1 MNLLKTSIYTS
12 SSTIMTFISG
22 FIVTKVVASKIGPE
36 GMAYYGQFLN
46 ITSVLSTLATG
57 AISAGVVKYV
67 SQYFDDK
74 NKQQNVI
81 NTSLII
87 VIVASFLISIFT
99 MSCSGVF
106 SSWAFKGQNF
116 WVVFFVYGLCIM
128 AVSMNLISNSILNGL
143 NKIRQLTLVSIS
155 SSFLGMLSILLS
167 SYYLGLEG
175 VLMSS
180 SFTGIAMLLI
190 NIWMLNK
197 LGITWKPNFK
207 VVDRLIFMQLFKY
220 SFMAIITG
228 FVVPFMQIMVRN
240 KITNTVSLQGA
251 GYWQATTR
259 ISDYYL
265 SFITSV
271 LSVYYLPKLSAL
283 KKKED
288 IKKEII
294 SGYKLI
300 LPIVGL
306 LSFSIWLSR
315 DLIIQVVFSKEFY
328 GMKNL
333 FTFQLIGDFLKIGS
347 WLLAFVM
354 IAKAMIYT
362 YIVTE
367 ILFAINYVLISYFLV
382 SKFGTIGATY
392 AFAIN
397 YLLYWV
403 IMNYFVWKK
412 IKD

>member
-175 VLMSS
+175 VL
-180 SFTGIAMLLI
+180 
-190 NIWMLNK
+190 K
-197 LGITWKPNFK
+197 
-207 VVDRLIFMQLFKY
+207 
-220 SFMAIITG
+220 
-228 FVVPFMQIMVRN
+228 
-240 KITNTVSLQGA
+240 
-251 GYWQATTR
+251 
-259 ISDYYL
+259 
-265 SFITSV
+265 
-271 LSVYYLPKLSAL
+271 
-283 KKKED
+283 
-288 IKKEII
+288 
-294 SGYKLI
+294 
-300 LPIVGL
+300 
-306 LSFSIWLSR
+306 
-315 DLIIQVVFSKEFY
+315 
-328 GMKNL
+328 
-333 FTFQLIGDFLKIGS
+333 
-347 WLLAFVM
+347 
-354 IAKAMIYT
+354 
-362 YIVTE
+362 
-367 ILFAINYVLISYFLV
+367 
-382 SKFGTIGATY
+382 
-392 AFAIN
+392 
-397 YLLYWV
+397 
-403 IMNYFVWKK
+403 
-412 IKD
+412 

>member
-1 MNLLKTSIYTS
+1 
-12 SSTIMTFISG
+12 
-22 FIVTKVVASKIGPE
+22 
-36 GMAYYGQFLN
+36 
-46 ITSVLSTLATG
+46 
-57 AISAGVVKYV
+57 
-67 SQYFDDK
+67 
-74 NKQQNVI
+74 
-81 NTSLII
+81 
-87 VIVASFLISIFT
+87 
-99 MSCSGVF
+99 
-106 SSWAFKGQNF
+106 
-116 WVVFFVYGLCIM
+116 
-128 AVSMNLISNSILNGL
+128 
-143 NKIRQLTLVSIS
+143 
-155 SSFLGMLSILLS
+155 
-167 SYYLGLEG
+167 
-175 VLMSS
+175 
-180 SFTGIAMLLI
+180 MLLI